1 MATENIFIKGI
12 RNILRKSRPILW
24 RELYH
29 TMHTI
34 DTDRIF
40 PLYYAIWLH
49 IKLGFLA
56 TQRGRHTKKL
66 VKEIRKNLFS
76 ALVNHADQ
84 NTIENYHLATLEE
97 KQNLAYYVTWR
108 LHSAMTYTHPNI
120 YDNLQEI
127 KFYNSEKYK
136 LKNKKPAPYG
146 EYYVSKRL
154 IYYYSGVFEMDL
166 TDLLNV
172 IVHEY
177 IHAMQQNS
185 ETKLPDKIIKFQ
197 KKHSQA
203 YWKTPYICRPDEIE
217 AYRLADLVVHNFD
230 KSFKKYKQTNNEL

>member
-40 PLYYAIWLH
+40 PMYYAIWLH

-84 NTIENYHLATLEE
+84 NTIENYHIATLEE

-177 IHAMQQNS
+177 IHAMRMIPQDVVRTSSDKDARLLLGALPNDVTLHLEQGVVAQRIVQDRLVTRYRTPKITQQ
-185 ETKLPDKIIKFQ
+185 
-197 KKHSQA
+197 
-203 YWKTPYICRPDEIE
+203 R
-217 AYRLADLVVHNFD
+217 R
-230 KSFKKYKQTNNEL
+230 